1 MKVINKSVDNPN
13 SSPAYFGIN
22 ESFDRRKQLNVLD
35 KHLNFSPIESKHEIM
50 RKKSNDSS

>member
-1 MKVINKSVDNPN
+1 LKVINKSVDNPN